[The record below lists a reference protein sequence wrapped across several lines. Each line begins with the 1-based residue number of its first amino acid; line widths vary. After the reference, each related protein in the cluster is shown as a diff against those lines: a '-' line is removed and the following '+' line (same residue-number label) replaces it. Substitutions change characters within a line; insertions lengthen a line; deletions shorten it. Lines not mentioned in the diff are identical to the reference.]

1 MNQFHPVQYLD
12 IKTDRKNVDIWVFE
26 TLVLFTW
33 YVSHSHKITFY
44 LLKTRETVIYN
55 VIIKSEENRKQK
67 KQFYYYTQMFDIF
80 AILLIHVILFKLK
93 KSYNKYSNIE
103 LSNLNIYRYTYIVV
117 NKVGEKKYTLL
128 NTKSTKK
135 KH

>member
-1 MNQFHPVQYLD
+1 
-12 IKTDRKNVDIWVFE
+12 
-26 TLVLFTW
+26 
-33 YVSHSHKITFY
+33 
-44 LLKTRETVIYN
+44 
-55 VIIKSEENRKQK
+55 
-67 KQFYYYTQMFDIF
+67 MFDIF